1 MNPNIIFLLIDGFR
15 ADRCYGKQKT
25 AYTPNIDKLIE
36 SGTYFTQVIS
46 PADGTTLSLNGIFNG
61 VYPFRTGTRQKKMFL
76 EETNFLNKI
85 KNLNYNTY
93 SIMPKFTS
101 LSPLSENSENDD
113 TWYNPGPPTESISGE
128 LGERIIRMISDR
140 KMEQAWFYYI
150 HIFDLHSP
158 LRVPNN
164 FDHEKFGMNKY
175 DKIISSI
182 DAWIGKLLDKID
194 IKNTLF
200 ILTADHG
207 THLPVDDKDVTSFEP
222 QFESTI
228 KTGKKLIPKSI
239 QPAGA
244 KAIIGMKKAIRNIR
258 LINANKNLTPY
269 EKRSRLPYFTLSLFD
284 ESIHVPLLISGFK
297 VPKKIVK
304 QQVSSIDIF
313 PTVFDILK
321 FEYDNSTI
329 HGKSLVPLLRDE
341 MIRELPVY
349 INSMPYEKESSQDIV
364 GIRTSS
370 YKYFRFARD
379 PKKLVNLYNLD
390 IDPYENNNIS
400 LSHPEIVSKMEDI
413 LTKLTSEP
421 ESESISHDSDEDDE
435 IDEEELKEIQEEL
448 KKHGYI

>member
-228 KTGKKLIPKSI
+228 KTGKKLIPKS
-239 QPAGA
+239 PS
-244 KAIIGMKKAIRNIR
+244 K
-258 LINANKNLTPY
+258 LY
-269 EKRSRLPYFTLSLFD
+269 SL
-284 ESIHVPLLISGFK
+284 K
-297 VPKKIVK
+297 
-304 QQVSSIDIF
+304 
-313 PTVFDILK
+313 
-321 FEYDNSTI
+321 
-329 HGKSLVPLLRDE
+329 
-341 MIRELPVY
+341 
-349 INSMPYEKESSQDIV
+349 
-364 GIRTSS
+364 
-370 YKYFRFARD
+370 
-379 PKKLVNLYNLD
+379 
-390 IDPYENNNIS
+390 
-400 LSHPEIVSKMEDI
+400 
-413 LTKLTSEP
+413 
-421 ESESISHDSDEDDE
+421 
-435 IDEEELKEIQEEL
+435 
-448 KKHGYI
+448 